1 MAESKGTIT
10 AGGTAQQLYGGG
22 TASRMAAI
30 QNNSAGPLSVSFEGT
45 APDATGPLV
54 IPSGAYF
61 YTPAEQPL
69 GTAARIWGATTGQAY
84 TVWTY

>member
-10 AGGTAQQLYGGG
+10 AGGTSQQLYSS
-22 TASRMAAI
+22 ASRMAAI
-30 QNNSAGPLSVSFEGT
+30 QNNSSGPLTVSFEGLT
-45 APDATGPLV
+45 PDATGPLV
-54 IPSGAYF
+54 IPAGAYF

-69 GTAARIWGATTGQAY
+69 GASARIWGATTGQAY